1 MKAIYILSPS
11 GVIHF
16 VTADSLHHAINKV
29 QQNEDFKY
37 NTYDYKRIKPTR
49 TRSTMR

>member
-29 QQNEDFKY
+29 QQIDEYKHK
-37 NTYDYKRIKPTR
+37 TYDYKRIKPTR